1 MEKKEEKNEGKVI
14 TMQPKQEAKQE
25 KMSYEQL
32 EMIAHQMHEQLVKA
46 MNKINELNMANIFK
60 RLDYLFK
67 VLENQHMFKQEFV
80 TKCVEEIQD
89 ILTVVPEEET
99 EEVADDKEG

>member
-1 MEKKEEKNEGKVI
+1 MNINMEEKKEGKVI
-14 TMQPKQEAKQE
+14 AMEPKQQE

-32 EMIAHQMHEQLVKA
+32 EMLAHQMHEQLVKA
-46 MNKINELNMANIFK
+46 MNQLRELNMANVFK

-67 VLENQHMFKQEFV
+67 VIENQHMFKQAFV

-99 EEVADDKEG
+99 EEVSDDKEE

>member
-1 MEKKEEKNEGKVI
+1 MNINMGEKKEGKVI
-14 TMQPKQEAKQE
+14 AMEPKQQE

-32 EMIAHQMHEQLVKA
+32 EMLAHQMHEQLVKA
-46 MNKINELNMANIFK
+46 MNQLRELNMANVFK

-67 VLENQHMFKQEFV
+67 VIENQHMFKQDFV

-89 ILTVVPEEET
+89 ILTVVPDEET
-99 EEVADDKEG
+99 EEVSDDKEE

>member
-1 MEKKEEKNEGKVI
+1 MNINME
-14 TMQPKQEAKQE
+14 PKQQE

-32 EMIAHQMHEQLVKA
+32 EMLAHQMHEQLVKA
-46 MNKINELNMANIFK
+46 MNQLRELNMANVFK

-67 VLENQHMFKQEFV
+67 VIENPHMFKQDFV

-99 EEVADDKEG
+99 EEVSDDKEE

>member
-1 MEKKEEKNEGKVI
+1 MEEKKEESKVI
-14 TMQPKQEAKQE
+14 AMKPNQEAPKQE

-89 ILTVVPEEET
+89 ILTVPEEET
-99 EEVADDKEG
+99 EEVADNKEE

>member
-1 MEKKEEKNEGKVI
+1 MNINMEEKKEETKVVA
-14 TMQPKQEAKQE
+14 MEPKQQE

-46 MNKINELNMANIFK
+46 MNQVRELNMANIFK

-67 VLENQHMFKQEFV
+67 VIENQHMFKQDFV

-89 ILTVVPEEET
+89 ILTVAEET
-99 EEVADDKEG
+99 EEDSKEE